1 MPHKPKNQNTE
12 LNTKD
17 HKKTNK
23 TNKDKKDNNE
33 EDYKQ
38 IKYVGNSIFYC

>member
-12 LNTKD
+12 LNLKD

-23 TNKDKKDNNE
+23 TNKDEKENK
-33 EDYKQ
+33 EDHKQ